1 MPLNDSTNSADL
13 KVIATAGVTFRLF
26 DFVTQNLL
34 LVPFFLCSSSDSL
47 VLWFFWFLWFSWFSG
62 SCGSLVLL
70 VLVVPWFLW
79 FPGSSGSRG
88 SCGSRGSMVL
98 VLVLCVWLPCS
109 TCSQIFS
116 DGTTYG
122 NLGVRDGMRATSER
136 MVWRQIEDIMDSHSL
151 QGG

>member
-70 VLVVPWFLW
+70 VLVVPWFFWFSWFLW
-79 FPGSSGSRG
+79 FSWFYG
-88 SCGSRGSMVL
+88 SCFGSLCL
-98 VLVLCVWLPCS
+98 VALFHLL
-109 TCSQIFS
+109 S
-116 DGTTYG
+116 DLQRRH
-122 NLGVRDGMRATSER
+122 NIWEPWSKRRNESDKRADGMAS
-136 MVWRQIEDIMDSHSL
+136 D
-151 QGG
+151 